1 MGIATF
7 PKDRMYYKFR
17 LYGFLKNLRFF
28 DPFIV
33 LFFREMGLS
42 FFEIGALFSVRGIA
56 TNLLE
61 IPTGVV
67 ADAFGRRKAM
77 LASFTSYIF
86 SFLLFYAALGFW
98 TYVLAMILFAFG
110 ETFRSG
116 THKAMIL
123 EYLRLKGI
131 EHLKVHYYGHT
142 RAGSQLGSALAAL
155 IAAGLVFYSGSYRV
169 VFLASTVPYLLG
181 LCLFL
186 TYPKELDGKVAGLSG
201 TGGWTRRLKARLA
214 ITGREFV
221 SMFKSSYTLKG
232 LLQSATFDGV
242 FKATKDY
249 LQPILE
255 SQALALPLFLAL
267 TGDKRTALLVGIVYF
282 LLHIGTSFASQN
294 AGRIQGMLRS
304 LPFAVNMA
312 YLLGLGLLL
321 LAGVGTWIG
330 IYGLA
335 IVAFVGLYLL
345 QNLRRPMM
353 VGYLSDVI
361 PQQVMASG
369 LSVESQLKTVV
380 LAVLAPGVGHLADA
394 LGVGPALMFVA
405 GGTLFLFPFLRVSS
419 REKELVQ
426 LGGGSS

>member
-1 MGIATF
+1 MAREWI

-42 FFEIGALFSVRGIA
+42 FLEIGALFSIREVA

-61 IPTGVV
+61 VPTGVV

-77 LASFTSYIF
+77 LASFSSYIL
-86 SFLLFYAALGFW
+86 SFLIFYTAPGFW
-98 TYVLAMILFAFG
+98 TYALAMVLFAFG

-155 IAAGLVFYSGSYRV
+155 IAAGLVFHSGSYRI
-169 VFLASTVPYLLG
+169 VFLASVVPYVLG
-181 LCLFL
+181 LFLFL
-186 TYPKELDGKVAGLSG
+186 TYPKELDGEIARV
-201 TGGWTRRLKARLA
+201 TGAWREKLVERIRV
-214 ITGREFV
+214 TGRGFV
-221 SMFKSSYTLKG
+221 SMFRNAHTLKG
-232 LLQSATFDGV
+232 LLHSAVFDGT

-249 LQPILE
+249 LQPILR
-255 SQALALPLFLAL
+255 SQALAVPVLLSLSP
-267 TGDKRTALLVGIVYF
+267 DKRTAVLVGLLYF
-282 LLHIGTSFASQN
+282 ILHLGTSFASQN
-294 AGRIQGMLRS
+294 AGRIQERMSS
-304 LPFAVNMA
+304 LPKAVNYT
-312 YLLGLGLLL
+312 YLGGMGLLFLAGLG
-321 LAGVGTWIG
+321 TQFG
-330 IYGLA
+330 IHAVA
-335 IVAFVGLYLL
+335 ILCFIGLYLL

-361 PQQVMASG
+361 PQRMMASG
-369 LSVESQLKTVV
+369 LSVESQLKTLI
-380 LAVLAPGVGHLADA
+380 LAGLAPLVGYLADA
-394 LGVGPALMFVA
+394 VGVGFALAIVA
-405 GGTLFLFPFLRVSS
+405 AGAQLLWFLLRVPAPAGAAVPEAN
-419 REKELVQ
+419 R
-426 LGGGSS
+426 